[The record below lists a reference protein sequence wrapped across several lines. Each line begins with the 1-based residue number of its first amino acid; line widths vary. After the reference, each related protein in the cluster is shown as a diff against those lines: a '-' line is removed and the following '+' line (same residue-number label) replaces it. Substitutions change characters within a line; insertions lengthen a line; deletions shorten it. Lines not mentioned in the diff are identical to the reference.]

1 MIRPFFKEIQNRLGF
16 GALQFRR
23 GNAHREAQVLWFIT
37 RKSDCARLVDLFQA
51 HPLRAKKRRDFEIW
65 KEGVALWAS
74 MRGNGRPHRNWMA
87 LEILSEQ
94 LRRMRQFDP
103 FEQDEGEADP
113 QLELMVNN

>member
-1 MIRPFFKEIQNRLGF
+1 
-16 GALQFRR
+16 
-23 GNAHREAQVLWFIT
+23 
-37 RKSDCARLVDLFQA
+37 
-51 HPLRAKKRRDFEIW
+51 
-65 KEGVALWAS
+65 
-74 MRGNGRPHRNWMA
+74 MA